1 MNALN
6 SKRTGA
12 IPAVIGIILFFAL
25 IAGSL
30 AYFLNNQPGSYS
42 KSEVSEFDNNMNK
55 FTSYDEL
62 ETYLAEYSGGDSYYG
77 TAVMESAVKS
87 AVDTQATSAP
97 RDSSASSDYSGTN
110 IQVEGVDEADI
121 VKSDGKYIYAVSG
134 SKISVIDAYPAESAS
149 IVSTIDFDGAIHEI
163 FVNGDKLIF
172 FGQKREEQPVPAN
185 DDTEMMEEKMMIYP
199 RYSPKTTVMVYD
211 ISNRQNPQVA
221 ENIELD
227 GSYHDSRMIGK
238 YVYAI
243 ANQPTYYAEGNEI
256 ATPRICSGGRC
267 IHTEAHEIFYFGGA
281 PGNTFTTIA
290 AVNIEA
296 PQNIESNV
304 ILTSHTQNMYV
315 SENNIYLTYTRWL
328 SEIDYIDRMV
338 EIINPIVPQDVQA
351 KINAAMALEVSKNTK
366 WQAVTDIMESH
377 MATLSSDERRE
388 IEQKAQ
394 KELEKLM
401 IEIEKERQKTIVQ
414 KISINNGNIEY
425 IGSGKVP
432 GNTLNQFSMDEYNG
446 YFRIATTT
454 SGGGGIIMPRTMV
467 AVSERTEMVQ
477 IDSIEAPTGMVTA
490 SEAESTSS
498 STTPPSAGISLEE
511 QKRMEEIT
519 SVREVISRP
528 PKRSLSKN
536 HVYVLDKSLDI
547 VGSLEDLA
555 PGERIYSVRFMGEKA
570 YMVTFKQVDPLYVID
585 LSNPHNPNVLG
596 YLKIPGVSDYLHPYD
611 ENHVIGVGR
620 DATVDGRMQGMK
632 LSLFD
637 VSDVSNPKEIS
648 QYIIGERGTNSEALN
663 DHKAFLF
670 SREKNLLVMPVQ
682 VSEGGV
688 WNAFQGAYVFHL
700 DIANGF
706 SLNGKITHI
715 EGAAPE
721 DKYRYDY
728 ASRIRRSLYIDDVLY
743 TLSEK
748 MLKMNSLIDIAEIN
762 KIDLPY
768 EEQKYPVLLEI

>member
-1 MNALN
+1 MNAVN

-12 IPAVIGIILFFAL
+12 IPPIIGIILFFAL

-30 AYFLNNQPGSYS
+30 AYFLNSYS
-42 KSEVSEFDNNMNK
+42 PEPEPREFDDGLNT

-62 ETYLAEYSGGDSYYG
+62 EAYVRDYSGGDSYYG
-77 TAVMESAVKS
+77 NAVMESAVKS
-87 AVDTQATSAP
+87 AADTQAGGTPTGAP
-97 RDSSASSDYSGTN
+97 TAPASSDYSGTN

-134 SKISVIDAYPAESAS
+134 SKVSVIDAYPAESAS
-149 IVSTIDFDGAIHEI
+149 IVSTIEFDGVIHEI
-163 FVNGDKLIF
+163 FVNGDKLVF
-172 FGQKREEQPVPAN
+172 FGQKREEQPVPEN
-185 DDTEMMEEKMMIYP
+185 EDDMTKEIMMIYP

-211 ISNRQNPQVA
+211 ISDRQNPQVA
-221 ENIELD
+221 GDIEMD
-227 GSYHDSRMIGK
+227 GSYHDSRMIGE
-238 YVYAI
+238 YVYVI

-267 IHTEAHEIFYFGGA
+267 MSTGFHEIFYFDGV

-290 AVNIEA
+290 AVNIAA
-296 PQNIESNV
+296 PDNVESKV
-304 ILTSHTQNMYV
+304 LLTSYAHNMYV

-328 SEIDYIDRMV
+328 SEVDYIDRMV
-338 EIINPIVPQDVQA
+338 EIVKPLLPQDVQA

-366 WQAVTDIMESH
+366 WQAVEDIMEGY

-388 IEQKAQ
+388 FEQKGQ
-394 KELEKLM
+394 KEMEQFM

-414 KISINNGNIEY
+414 KISINRGTIEY
-425 IGSGKVP
+425 IGNGKVP

-467 AVSERTEMVQ
+467 AVAERTETVQ
-477 IDSIEAPTGMVTA
+477 IDSIDAPTGMAVA
-490 SEAESTSS
+490 SEAESTTSS
-498 STTPPSAGISLEE
+498 SAGISLEE

-519 SVREVISRP
+519 STRAIARP
-528 PKRSLSKN
+528 PERSLSKN

-547 VGSLEDLA
+547 VGRLEDLA

-570 YMVTFKQVDPLYVID
+570 YMVTFRQVDPLYVID
-585 LSNPHNPNVLG
+585 LSNPNNPNVLG

-611 ENHVIGVGR
+611 ESHVIGVGR
-620 DATVDGRMQGMK
+620 DATEDGRMQGMK

-637 VSDVSNPKEIS
+637 VSDVSNPREIS

-670 SREKNLLVMPVQ
+670 SREKSLLVIPVQ

-688 WNAFQGAYVFHL
+688 WNVFQGAYVFHL
-700 DIANGF
+700 DLANGF
-706 SLNGKITHI
+706 SLNGKITHT
-715 EGAAPE
+715 EGASSE

-743 TLSEK
+743 TLSER

-768 EEQKYPVLLEI
+768 EDQKYPVLLER

>member
-12 IPAVIGIILFFAL
+12 IPPVIGIILFFAL

-30 AYFLNNQPGSYS
+30 TYFLNNSPSSSPAPHEPENGL
-42 KSEVSEFDNNMNK
+42 NT

-62 ETYLAEYSGGDSYYG
+62 EAYVKDYSGGGYYG
-77 TAVMESAVKS
+77 GVMMEGVVKS
-87 AVDTQATSAP
+87 AADTQAGG
-97 RDSSASSDYSGTN
+97 ASREASMSHDYSGTN

-134 SKISVIDAYPAESAS
+134 SKISVIDAYPAESAN
-149 IVSTIDFDGAIHEI
+149 IVSTIDFNGVIHEI
-163 FVNGDKLIF
+163 FVNGDKLVF
-172 FGQKREEQPVPAN
+172 FGQKREEIPLPAN
-185 DDTEMMEEKMMIYP
+185 DGTKTVQEKMMIYP

-211 ISNRQNPQVA
+211 ISDRQNPQVA
-221 ENIELD
+221 GDIELD
-227 GSYHDSRMIGK
+227 GSYHDSRMIGE

-267 IHTEAHEIFYFGGA
+267 MSTGFNEIFYFDGV
-281 PGNTFTTIA
+281 PGNIFTTIA
-290 AVNIEA
+290 AVNIAA
-296 PQNIESNV
+296 PDDIESKV
-304 ILTSHTQNMYV
+304 LLTSYTQNMYV
-315 SENNIYLTYTRWL
+315 SENNIYLTYTKWL

-338 EIINPIVPQDVQA
+338 EIIKPLVPQDVHA
-351 KINAAMALEVSKNTK
+351 KINAAMALEISKNTK
-366 WQAVTDIMESH
+366 WQAVSDIMEGY

-388 IEQKAQ
+388 LEQKGQ
-394 KELEKLM
+394 EKMEELM

-414 KISINNGNIEY
+414 KISINAGHIEY

-446 YFRIATTT
+446 HFRIATTT
-454 SGGGGIIMPRTMV
+454 SGGGGIIMPRPMV
-467 AVSERTEMVQ
+467 AMERTEMVQ
-477 IDSIEAPTGMVTA
+477 IDSFEAPVGMAVA
-490 SEAESTSS
+490 SEAESTV
-498 STTPPSAGISLEE
+498 SAEISMEE
-511 QKRMEEIT
+511 QKRMEEMT
-519 SVREVISRP
+519 SAREIPPRP
-528 PKRSLSKN
+528 PEMSLSKN

-570 YMVTFKQVDPLYVID
+570 YMVTFRQIDPLYVID
-585 LSNPHNPNVLG
+585 LSNPQNPNVLG
-596 YLKIPGVSDYLHPYD
+596 FLKIPGVSDYLHPYD

-620 DATVDGRMQGMK
+620 DATEDGRMQGMK

-637 VSDVSNPKEIS
+637 VSDVSNPREIS
-648 QYIIGERGTNSEALN
+648 KYMIGERGTNSEALN

-670 SREKNLLVMPVQ
+670 SREKNLLVIPVQ
-682 VSEGGV
+682 VSEGGN
-688 WNAFQGAYVFHL
+688 WNAYQGAYVFHI
-700 DIANGF
+700 DTASGI
-706 SLNGKITHI
+706 SLKGKITHT
-715 EGAAPE
+715 EGAALE
-721 DKYRYDY
+721 DNYRYDY

-762 KIDLPY
+762 KINLSY
-768 EEQKYPVLLEI
+768 EASKYPEPIWV

>member
-12 IPAVIGIILFFAL
+12 IPPIIGILLFFAL

-30 AYFLNNQPGSYS
+30 TYFLNNGPSSSPVPHEPENGL
-42 KSEVSEFDNNMNK
+42 NT

-62 ETYLAEYSGGDSYYG
+62 EAYVRDYSGGGYYG
-77 TAVMESAVKS
+77 GVMMESAVKS
-87 AVDTQATSAP
+87 AVDTQAGGAP
-97 RDSSASSDYSGTN
+97 TAPVSSDYSGTN

-134 SKISVIDAYPAESAS
+134 SKISVIDAYPAESAN
-149 IVSTIDFDGAIHEI
+149 IVSTIDFNGVINEI
-163 FVNGDKLIF
+163 FVNGDKLVF
-172 FGQKREEQPVPAN
+172 FGQKREEQPVPEG
-185 DDTEMMEEKMMIYP
+185 DDAEVIREKMMIYP

-211 ISNRQNPQVA
+211 ISERQNPQVFGD
-221 ENIELD
+221 IELD

-238 YVYAI
+238 YVYVI
-243 ANQPTYYAEGNEI
+243 ANQPTYYTEGNEI
-256 ATPRICSGGRC
+256 TTPRICSGGRC
-267 IHTEAHEIFYFGGA
+267 ISTGFHEIFYFDGV

-296 PQNIESNV
+296 PGDIESKV
-304 ILTSHTQNMYV
+304 ILTSYTQNMYV
-315 SENNIYLTYTRWL
+315 SENNIYLTYTKWL

-338 EIINPIVPQDVQA
+338 EIIKPIVPQDVHA
-351 KINAAMALEVSKNTK
+351 KINAVMALEISKNTK
-366 WQAVTDIMESH
+366 WQAVSDIMEGY

-388 IEQKAQ
+388 LEQKGQ
-394 KELEKLM
+394 EKMEELM

-414 KISINNGNIEY
+414 KISINQGAIEY

-454 SGGGGIIMPRTMV
+454 SGGGGIIMPRPMV
-467 AVSERTEMVQ
+467 AMERTEMVQ
-477 IDSIEAPTGMVTA
+477 IDSFEAPVGMAVA
-490 SEAESTSS
+490 PEPESTV
-498 STTPPSAGISLEE
+498 SAEISAEE
-511 QKRMEEIT
+511 QKRMEEMA
-519 SVREVISRP
+519 SAREIPPRP
-528 PKRSLSKN
+528 PERSLSKN

-547 VGSLEDLA
+547 VGRLEDLA

-570 YMVTFKQVDPLYVID
+570 YMVTFRQIDPLYVID
-585 LSNPHNPNVLG
+585 LSNPQNPNVLG
-596 YLKIPGVSDYLHPYD
+596 FLKIPGVSDYMHPYD

-620 DATVDGRMQGMK
+620 DATEDGRMQGMK

-637 VSDVSNPKEIS
+637 VSDVANPKEIS
-648 QYIIGERGTNSEALN
+648 KYMIGERGTNSEALN

-670 SREKNLLVMPVQ
+670 SREKNLLVIPVQ

-688 WNAFQGAYVFHL
+688 WNAFHGAYVFHI
-700 DIANGF
+700 DTASGI
-706 SLNGKITHI
+706 SLKGKITHT
-715 EGAAPE
+715 EEATSE
-721 DKYRYDY
+721 DKYYYDY
-728 ASRIRRSLYIDDVLY
+728 ASRIRRALYMDDVLY

-762 KIDLPY
+762 KIELPY
-768 EEQKYPVLLEI
+768 EVQKYPEPLWV